1 MTEETAQT
9 LINVIRDLNGNLLSV
24 TFALLGIMIVLII
37 GFGLIGGRSR

>member
-24 TFALLGIMIVLII
+24 IFTPLGIMIVLII

>member
-24 TFALLGIMIVLII
+24 IFALLGIMIVLII